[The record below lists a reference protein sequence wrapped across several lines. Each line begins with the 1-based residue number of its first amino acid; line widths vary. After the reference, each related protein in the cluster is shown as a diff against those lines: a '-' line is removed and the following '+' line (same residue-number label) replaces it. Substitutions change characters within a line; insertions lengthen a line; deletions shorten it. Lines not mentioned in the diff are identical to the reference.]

1 LRIDFQAL
9 VNTERQKPGI
19 KIVVQ
24 ELGSGNFGNVV
35 EVLDL
40 INKVIKAEKTL
51 KKKE

>member
-1 LRIDFQAL
+1 MP
-9 VNTERQKPGI
+9 VI

-24 ELGSGNFGNVV
+24 ELGSGQFGSVV

-40 INKVIKAEKTL
+40 MKNTTKAEKTL